1 MEKEYIVDYSVD
13 YKPKFEVIKGLI
25 PSDYNIWNAH
35 LLEVDGKV
43 YLKLYNRNTSLNYN
57 VDVNTLKA
65 LEVSEE
71 LGRTI
76 DNLTAGG
83 RCPQEVIKNLKS
95 TDKYIRECAEKIKT
109 YIEEL
114 YGVKIEA

>member
-35 LLEVDGKV
+35 LLEVEDKV

-71 LGRTI
+71 LGRVI
-76 DNLTAGG
+76 DELTAGG
-83 RCPQEVIKNLKS
+83 RCPQEVEKALNS
-95 TDKYIRECAEKIKT
+95 TDKYIKECAKKIKP

-114 YGVKIEA
+114 YGVKIQA